1 MKEFNFIINGGG
13 CSGLSLAYEMEK
25 KGILDK
31 KKLAI
36 IEVRKNY
43 TRDKTW
49 SFWKLNDHDF
59 NDCVIK
65 TWNTFTI
72 STKEK
77 SNHIN
82 IKDQPYQSVDS
93 GLFYKKINEKLSKN
107 KNVRFF
113 KNIDE
118 VDKRNSIIFNSVP
131 IEKINKDEIWQ
142 HFKGIE
148 IETEKNIFDDSKL
161 ILMDF
166 NCDQK
171 NSVHF
176 FYVLPFSPK
185 RALIET
191 TWLSNLNNDSFLDYD
206 IQLEKYI
213 KSNLQIKSYK
223 IKHKEVG
230 KIPLYL
236 TSSHNKEN
244 FINIGSAGGMTR
256 LSTGYTFL
264 NILEHSKFICNNL
277 HDKKK
282 LINYKQKNKYIF
294 FDKIFLKVLK
304 NHSELMPDIFLNL
317 FQSNSDSV
325 IKFLSNK
332 SNFIDDIKVIL
343 NTKHKIKFLNSLT
356 L

>member
-13 CSGLSLAYEMEK
+13 CSRSISRIRNGK

-36 IEVRKNY
+36 IEIRKNY

-49 SFWKLNDHDF
+49 SFWKINDRIDF

-82 IKDQPYQSVDS
+82 IQDQPYQSVDS

-113 KNIDE
+113 ENIDE

-148 IETEKNIFDDSKL
+148 IETEENIFDDSKL

-176 FYVLPFSPK
+176 LCTTLFSQK
-185 RALIET
+185 
-191 TWLSNLNNDSFLDYD
+191 SFNRNHLV
-206 IQLEKYI
+206 IQ
-213 KSNLQIKSYK
+213 
-223 IKHKEVG
+223 
-230 KIPLYL
+230 P
-236 TSSHNKEN
+236 
-244 FINIGSAGGMTR
+244 
-256 LSTGYTFL
+256 
-264 NILEHSKFICNNL
+264 
-277 HDKKK
+277 
-282 LINYKQKNKYIF
+282 
-294 FDKIFLKVLK
+294 
-304 NHSELMPDIFLNL
+304 
-317 FQSNSDSV
+317 
-325 IKFLSNK
+325 
-332 SNFIDDIKVIL
+332 
-343 NTKHKIKFLNSLT
+343 
-356 L
+356 

>member
-25 KGILDK
+25 RGVLDK

-36 IEVRKNY
+36 IDVRKNY

-49 SFWKLNDHDF
+49 SFWKINDHDF
-59 NDCVIK
+59 YDCVIK

-72 STKEK
+72 STKGK
-77 SNHIN
+77 SNHI
-82 IKDQPYQSVDS
+82 ITKDQPYQSVDS

-107 KNVRFF
+107 KNVEFF

-118 VDKRNSIIFNSVP
+118 VDKKNSIIFNSVP
-131 IEKINKDEIWQ
+131 REKINKDEIWQ

-148 IETEKNIFDDSKL
+148 IETEENIFDDSKL

-166 NCDQK
+166 DCDQK

-191 TWLSNLNNDSFLDYD
+191 TWLSNLNDESFLDYD

-223 IKHKEVG
+223 IKHEEVG

-236 TSSHNKEN
+236 TSSNNKEN
-244 FINIGSAGGMTR
+244 FINIGSVGGMTR

-317 FQSNSDSV
+317 FKSNSESM

-343 NTKHKIKFLNSLT
+343 NTKHKIKFLNSLA